1 MFARIF
7 EYKFASL
14 NQAKIAANHISM
26 ELGDK
31 IDKFNI
37 QSLSITIGKC
47 ASLSIVAKFENNSD
61 LQKFEKHATSLI
73 DQLRKTFTFKE
84 GGFPGVMI
92 FNYEGE
98 AALESVELN

>member
-1 MFARIF
+1 M
-7 EYKFASL
+7 K
-14 NQAKIAANHISM
+14 
-26 ELGDK
+26 LGDK

-47 ASLSIVAKFENNSD
+47 ASLSIVAKFEDNSD

-98 AALESVELN
+98 AALESIELN

>member
-31 IDKFNI
+31 IEKFNI
-37 QSLSITIGKC
+37 NSLS
-47 ASLSIVAKFENNSD
+47 SRHFEQVWCTH
-61 LQKFEKHATSLI
+61 LK
-73 DQLRKTFTFKE
+73 RR
-84 GGFPGVMI
+84 
-92 FNYEGE
+92 
-98 AALESVELN
+98 SVVSHNR

>member
-7 EYKFASL
+7 EYKFNNL
-14 NQAKIAANHISM
+14 EQAKVAANHCSM

-47 ASLSIVAKFENNSD
+47 TGLSIVAKFDNNND
-61 LQKFEKHATSLI
+61 LQKFAIALLQ
-73 DQLRKTFTFKE
+73 QLRKIFTFKE
-84 GGFPGVMI
+84 GGFPGVTI

-98 AALESVELN
+98 ASLERIKVN

>member
-7 EYKFASL
+7 EYKFTNL
-14 NQAKIAANHISM
+14 DQAKVAANHCSM

-47 ASLSIVAKFENNSD
+47 ASFIYRCKNSKII
-61 LQKFEKHATSLI
+61 QTYKSLKST
-73 DQLRKTFTFKE
+73 QL
-84 GGFPGVMI
+84 V
-92 FNYEGE
+92 
-98 AALESVELN
+98 